1 MYIIIMSDIR
11 LFCMVYAVLSIS
23 CCIISITQG

>member
-1 MYIIIMSDIR
+1 MYIMIMFDIR